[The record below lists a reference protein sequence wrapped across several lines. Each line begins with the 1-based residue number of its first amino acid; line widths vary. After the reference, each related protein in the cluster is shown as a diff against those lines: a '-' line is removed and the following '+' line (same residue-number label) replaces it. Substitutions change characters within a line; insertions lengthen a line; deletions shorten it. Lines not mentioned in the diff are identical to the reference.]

1 MVVIWGWF
9 GAGFNSHQ
17 KSTLLGT
24 SLFSISLIDYIL
36 LDLLVDSGLFS
47 QITDKEDK
55 NNLFFTTSM
64 IVYGTSF
71 CL

>member
-1 MVVIWGWF
+1 MVVVWGWF

-47 QITDKEDK
+47 QIKDKED
-55 NNLFFTTSM
+55 NIYDRLWDVILSVRLQANM
-64 IVYGTSF
+64 
-71 CL
+71 